1 MKHIKEFKQFS
12 NNGLVEAVSSIYN
25 GELNESE
32 INQLLDE
39 GIFSWLSN
47 LFTNPKKKRELDQLA
62 KKLVEIRVEIGSL
75 QIEEDKIEEFEKELK
90 AKEDAYGDTDKS
102 KPSYKN
108 IDKNNIAEVKLK
120 LLEETESDIIERMDN
135 IGSEDPDNKILSRY
149 VNKVKLESRLES
161 TEAIMKIADAGIKR
175 ILSKMA
181 QNDKAKIK
189 DIDKEIQ
196 ISVNK

>member
-12 NNGLVEAVSSIYN
+12 NNDLVEAISSIYN
-25 GELNESE
+25 GTLNESE

-39 GIFSWLSN
+39 GIFSWLGN
-47 LFTNPKKKRELDQLA
+47 LFSNPRKKRELDQLA
-62 KKLVEIRVEIGSL
+62 KKLVEIRVEIGKL

-90 AKEDAYGDTDKS
+90 AKEDAYGDTNKP
-102 KPSYKN
+102 KPSYEK
-108 IDKNNIAEVKLK
+108 IDKNNIAEVQLK
-120 LLEETESDIIERMDN
+120 LLKETESDIIAGMDN
-135 IGSEDPDNKILSRY
+135 IGSENPNNKILSRY
-149 VNKVKLESRLES
+149 VNKVKLESRMES

-175 ILSKMA
+175 VLSKMA
-181 QNDKAKIK
+181 KDDKAKIK